1 MGVAGPLWQLLVVWS
16 GHVDQHGF
24 CATLGPHTHVFRH
37 SAGLR
42 GSRVL
47 PQAHLAEKAL
57 TMPPITDHPLR
68 YATVNELHAR
78 PFPALGVPSTAVY
91 VAIKEPFA
99 AVNRDRE
106 KDRSHLL
113 ALLDRHGSPH
123 PQPGATHFQGPI
135 GRAELKWE
143 SHTEFVTYTAF
154 SPGLSKRPFDPA
166 DAELLPEDWLA
177 DAPGKRLTSVLIRIE
192 GMPDTEDEL
201 FAKLDE
207 WFVPESL
214 AVSRVVDGAA
224 VIAGDFR
231 IDPAGHMRFA
241 VFVKEGTGQRRVG
254 RIVQRLCEI
263 ETYRAMSMLGLM
275 RSRDL
280 SARLNALDPR
290 LSGLVEGLDN
300 AVPAP
305 EAALHDLLTIS
316 AELESLAVHFSF
328 RFGATAAYEAIV
340 NQRIEVLREQ
350 RIEGRQTFAEFMM
363 RRYDPAMRTVKSAEG
378 RLQSMA
384 DRAQR
389 AAELLRTRVDVERS
403 AQNQKLLES
412 MDKRADLQLRLQR
425 TVEGLSTVAISYYAV
440 NLTAYLAYPLTEP
453 LGLTH
458 GMTMAIL
465 TPVIVLAVWL
475 GIRRIRN
482 HLD

>member
-1 MGVAGPLWQLLVVWS
+1 
-16 GHVDQHGF
+16 
-24 CATLGPHTHVFRH
+24 
-37 SAGLR
+37 
-42 GSRVL
+42 
-47 PQAHLAEKAL
+47 
-57 TMPPITDHPLR
+57 MPPIPDHPLR

-78 PFPALGVPSTAVY
+78 PFPSLEVPSTAVY
-91 VAIKEPFA
+91 VAIKEPVQA
-99 AVNRDRE
+99 QNRDRS
-106 KDRSHLL
+106 KDLAHLL
-113 ALLDRHGSPH
+113 SLLDRHGSAH

-135 GRAELKWE
+135 GRADLKWE

-154 SPGLSKRPFDPA
+154 SRGASKRPFDPA
-166 DAELLPEDWLA
+166 EAELLPEDWLA
-177 DAPGKRLTSVLIRIE
+177 TAPGRRLTSVLIRIE
-192 GMPDTEDEL
+192 PMPASDEAL
-201 FAKLDE
+201 FAQLDD

-241 VFVKEGTGQRRVG
+241 VFVKPGTGPRRVG

-280 SARLNALDPR
+280 SARLNTLDPR
-290 LSGLVEGLDN
+290 LSALVSGLDN
-300 AVPAP
+300 AEPAP

-316 AELESLAVHFSF
+316 AELESLAVQFSF

-340 NQRIEVLREQ
+340 NQRIEVLRET

-378 RLQSMA
+378 RLQAMA

-425 TVEGLSTVAISYYAV
+425 TVEGLSVVAISYYAV
-440 NLTAYLAYPLTEP
+440 SLAAYLAYPLAKALNMGKEALTAALVLP
-453 LGLTH
+453 VVGL
-458 GMTMAIL
+458 
-465 TPVIVLAVWL
+465 VWL
-475 GIRRIRN
+475 LVRRIRKAL
-482 HLD
+482 H

>member
-1 MGVAGPLWQLLVVWS
+1 
-16 GHVDQHGF
+16 
-24 CATLGPHTHVFRH
+24 
-37 SAGLR
+37 
-42 GSRVL
+42 
-47 PQAHLAEKAL
+47 
-57 TMPPITDHPLR
+57 MPIVDHPLR

-78 PFPALGVPSTAVY
+78 PFPSLEVPSTAVY
-91 VAIKEPFA
+91 VAIKEPVQA
-99 AVNRDRE
+99 QNRDRGR
-106 KDRSHLL
+106 DLAHLL
-113 ALLDRHGSPH
+113 ALLDRNGSVH

-154 SPGLSKRPFDPA
+154 TKGVSARPFDPSE
-166 DAELLPEDWLA
+166 AEVLPEDWLSQ
-177 DAPGKRLTSVLIRIE
+177 APGKRLTSVLIRVE
-192 GMPDTEDEL
+192 TMPASDEDL
-201 FAKLDE
+201 LQRIDD

-224 VIAGDFR
+224 VVAGDFR
-231 IDPAGHMRFA
+231 IDPGGHMRFA
-241 VFVKEGTGQRRVG
+241 VFVAPGTGARRVG

-290 LSGLVEGLDN
+290 LSALVSGLDN
-300 AVPAP
+300 AEPAP
-305 EAALHDLLTIS
+305 EVALHDLLTIS
-316 AELESLAVHFSF
+316 AELESLAVQFSF

-363 RRYDPAMRTVKSAEG
+363 RRYDPAMRTVKSSESRLAAMAE
-378 RLQSMA
+378 
-384 DRAQR
+384 RAER

-412 MDKRADLQLRLQR
+412 MDRRADLQLQLQR
-425 TVEGLSTVAISYYAV
+425 TVEGLSVVAISYYV
-440 NLTAYLAYPLTEP
+440 VSLCAYLAAPFAKAA
-453 LGLTH
+453 
-458 GMTMAIL
+458 GMAKETLIAIL
-465 TPVIVLAVWL
+465 VVPAVVLVWL
-475 GIRRIRN
+475 MVRRIRN
-482 HLD
+482 HFG